1 MENKLI
7 TPIGYVKS
15 PFKDKFGIPRQ
26 SGRVPS
32 LTGEINF
39 YKPYST
45 PEAFRRLEQFS
56 HVWVIFGFNKANNEK
71 WKATV
76 RPPRLGGNERVGVF
90 ATRSPFRPN
99 GLGLSVVKINEI
111 KQGENGI
118 SLCVSGLDLLDGT
131 PVYDIKPY
139 LSTADCISDA
149 ISGFAEQENEH
160 KVKVNFLDGVEKV
173 LPSSDLE
180 TITACLMD
188 DPRPSYQ
195 ESGESYAMA
204 YKDYD
209 VIFDYVEGEILVK
222 NITKK

>member
-7 TPIGYVKS
+7 TPIGYVQS

-32 LTGEINF
+32 LEGEIIF

-45 PEAFRRLEQFS
+45 PEAFRCLNEFS
-56 HVWVIFGFNKANNEK
+56 HVWVIFGFNKANSEK

-99 GLGLSVVKINEI
+99 GLGLSVVKIKEI
-111 KQGENGI
+111 KQGENGV
-118 SLCVSGLDLLDGT
+118 SLYVSGLDLLDGT

-139 LSTADCISDA
+139 LSTADCVSEA
-149 ISGFAEQENEH
+149 VSGFAEKENGH
-160 KVKVNFLDGVEKV
+160 KLDVKFFDGVKDILSKE
-173 LPSSDLE
+173 DLE
-180 TITACLMD
+180 TITACLKD

-195 ESGESYAMA
+195 TSGESYAMA
-204 YKDYD
+204 YKNYD
-209 VIFDYVEGEILVK
+209 VIFDYIDGEVTVK
-222 NITKK
+222 NVVKK

>member
-1 MENKLI
+1 MESKQI

-32 LTGEINF
+32 LTGEIIF
-39 YKPYST
+39 YKPYSS

-56 HVWVIFGFNKANNEK
+56 HVWVIFGFNKAENEK
-71 WKATV
+71 WKSTV

-99 GLGLSVVKINEI
+99 GLGLSVVKIKEI
-111 KQGENGI
+111 KKNESGI
-118 SLCVSGLDLLDGT
+118 SLMVSGLDLLDGT

-149 ISGFAEQENEH
+149 VSGFAEQKNNH
-160 KVKVNFLDGVEKV
+160 KLNVKFCNGVENI
-173 LPSSDLE
+173 LSNDDLK
-180 TITACLMD
+180 TITACLED
-188 DPRPSYQ
+188 DPRPPYQ
-195 ESGESYAMA
+195 NSGESYAMA

-209 VIFDYVEGEILVK
+209 VIFDYIDGEILVK
-222 NITKK
+222 NVIKK